1 MLAAMGGLAPDGRRF
16 AASFFGAA
24 LVAALAGCAET
35 IPPEAEAPQGAAA
48 PTLEE
53 MEIAAPPPPVDPP
66 TALADPEPPET
77 VGGPVRAALLL
88 PLSGPRAAIGQ
99 ALSNAAQLA
108 LFDRAATPM
117 ALLPRDTGGTPEGAE
132 AALRD
137 ALAEGV
143 DIVLGPLFA
152 ESVRA
157 VAPIARAAG
166 APVVAFTN
174 DRRVAGGGV
183 YTLGLDPGQQ
193 VARAVDHARSL
204 GHARFGAL
212 APDDAYGDAAVEAL
226 VGAAGSNFA
235 SVGEIAR
242 FPPRAAASAV
252 ASIESLAAARAS
264 ESAGFD
270 ALLVAASGNAL
281 AALAPLLPYYN
292 LDPEAV
298 RYLGTALWK
307 DPEILGEPSLV
318 NALFAAPEDRAFLA
332 FAARYRR
339 AFGADPPRIAA
350 LGYDAAALVAALA
363 GRSDRAPRFPA
374 RALTS
379 PDGFSG
385 AEGLFR
391 FRPDGAAERG
401 LAIWRVARTG
411 FEIVAPAPENFA
423 IPAF

>member
-1 MLAAMGGLAPDGRRF
+1 MARF
-16 AASFFGAA
+16 A
-24 LVAALAGCAET
+24 
-35 IPPEAEAPQGAAA
+35 
-48 PTLEE
+48 
-53 MEIAAPPPPVDPP
+53 
-66 TALADPEPPET
+66 
-77 VGGPVRAALLL
+77 RALLL

-152 ESVRA
+152 EVGARGRA
-157 VAPIARAAG
+157 HRPRG
-166 APVVAFTN
+166 G
-174 DRRVAGGGV
+174 RAGGGVHQRPPRRRRRV

-252 ASIESLAAARAS
+252 ASIESLAAARES

-281 AALAPLLPYYN
+281 AVLAPLLPYYN

-401 LAIWRVARTG
+401 LAIWRIARTG

>member
-1 MLAAMGGLAPDGRRF
+1 
-16 AASFFGAA
+16 
-24 LVAALAGCAET
+24 
-35 IPPEAEAPQGAAA
+35 
-48 PTLEE
+48 
-53 MEIAAPPPPVDPP
+53 
-66 TALADPEPPET
+66 
-77 VGGPVRAALLL
+77 
-88 PLSGPRAAIGQ
+88 
-99 ALSNAAQLA
+99 
-108 LFDRAATPM
+108 M

-183 YTLGLDPGQQ
+183 YTLGLDPGSKWRERWTMR
-193 VARAVDHARSL
+193 VRSAMRVSARWR
-204 GHARFGAL
+204 
-212 APDDAYGDAAVEAL
+212 PDDAYGDAAVEAL

-252 ASIESLAAARAS
+252 ASIESLAAARES
-264 ESAGFD
+264 ENAGFD

-281 AALAPLLPYYN
+281 AVLAPLLPYYN

-298 RYLGTALWK
+298 LYLGTALWK

-363 GRSDRAPRFPA
+363 GRSDRAPRFPV

-401 LAIWRVARTG
+401 LAVWRVARTG